1 MAEKQLCA
9 LCRVN
14 RESDTTHICGSCVP
28 KLLGMTQ
35 EKLEDEYVKAETL
48 NSIDQMWAIR
58 CFMSPKPVVKKVGGR
73 KVADGVQT

>member
-14 RESDTTHICGSCVP
+14 RESTTTHICGSCVP
-28 KLLGMTQ
+28 KLMEMTQ
-35 EKLEDEYVKAETL
+35 EKLEEEYLKAEDL

-58 CFMSPKPVVKKVGGR
+58 CFMSPKPVLKRKGR
-73 KVADGVQT
+73 AV